1 MPLALG
7 QVECQISGAGRSWQ
21 DGLMDA
27 AMVERLATGEGWAL
41 LQSLPPY
48 DEARSLNLQN
58 RLRSAGYAADLVAA
72 AMTQSRLR
80 ARGTEKFG
88 EFAAGMLFTA
98 DGLEQSTR
106 LAIAARHAHRYAA
119 AGVREVYDLGC
130 GLGADAMA
138 FAGLDLTVRGVD
150 TDEATS
156 RIAAVNLRHWPSA
169 RITQARAEDV
179 RLPAGEGR
187 RHLGVWLDPSR
198 RVTGVADIRGRT
210 KRVFS
215 LDAISPSWT
224 EVLAYAEQVPAT
236 GAKLSPAFPHAAR
249 PAGAEAQWTSWNGEV
264 LECAVWWGPLVAT
277 PGRTAAVCS
286 ERSTFVV
293 TEADAVEAAGH
304 PGLASVHGVAEWVYE
319 PDRAVV
325 RAGLTGALV
334 TAVDG
339 AELASGVGYVTSAS
353 AHDVAWARRFR
364 VVTAMPFSTK
374 HLARWLRDHGHDRVT
389 IKKRGVT
396 VDAELLRR
404 QLKMTGRGRGGS
416 EATLVLTR
424 AGTAQVA
431 LVVTPA

>member
-293 TEADAVEAAGH
+293 TEADAAEAAGH